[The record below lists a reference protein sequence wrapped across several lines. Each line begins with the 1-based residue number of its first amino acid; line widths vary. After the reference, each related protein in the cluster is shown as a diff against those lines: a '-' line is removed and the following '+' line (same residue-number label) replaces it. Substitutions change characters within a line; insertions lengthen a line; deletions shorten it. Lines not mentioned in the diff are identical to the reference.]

1 MLAPQPAHTV
11 EPKRRGTPG
20 AWVAL
25 AAACLASAPARVEAS
40 PGAAAAEAGAPA
52 SPSPRTPAAEPTE
65 VRAALSAKAA
75 AGLRGQRVLRLLD
88 IELDEHTPL
97 AAQPA
102 GPLGSDVIWVWIDM
116 PSTDLALIE
125 VRGFEHSVARRTL
138 AVTGLGPEV
147 AARVVAIAASEM
159 VRAQARAGRTKESP
173 KPAPGPTSDEASRAH
188 LLAGITYYGPEF
200 GLPHRSGPGGQQIY
214 GRWLVNAAR
223 EDLVRWLEVGAGADL
238 RLPLPSPDWRLHF
251 GARASAV
258 NARLG
263 SALGEQGDSAGP
275 QEWTAAA
282 AAVLGVEARLAGP
295 TWLELAGAG
304 EDLFLVVDGGH
315 RRSGPPPRAEPGL

>member
-1 MLAPQPAHTV
+1 
-11 EPKRRGTPG
+11 
-20 AWVAL
+20 
-25 AAACLASAPARVEAS
+25 
-40 PGAAAAEAGAPA
+40 
-52 SPSPRTPAAEPTE
+52 
-65 VRAALSAKAA
+65 
-75 AGLRGQRVLRLLD
+75 LRLLD

-188 LLAGITYYGPEF
+188 LLAGITYSAALMALVLPTGSPQVLYGPEF
-200 GLPHRSGPGGQQIY
+200 GLTHRSGPGGQQIY

-258 NARLG
+258 SARLG

-295 TWLELAGAG
+295 TWLELA
-304 EDLFLVVDGGH
+304 V
-315 RRSGPPPRAEPGL
+315 EPGAVLHPVEATRPSGEPIELGGFALGLSLSLNADAAFDKAPPARRASAGAAAASTETVVAQAH